1 MIGQVIGHY
10 RILEKLGAGG
20 MGEVYRAED
29 LTLKRHVALKVLP
42 PDVSDSP
49 EKLERFRRE
58 AETLAA
64 LDHPNIVTLF
74 SVEQAQPE
82 TTSQEE
88 TPTVHFLT
96 MQLVEGKPLSELI
109 PREGLSIERALQIGI
124 SLTEALRAA
133 QEKGVIHRDLKP
145 ANVMLDQ
152 EGRVKVLDF
161 GLAKLFRAELDDQA
175 SVVATELMT
184 QEGVVLGTIPYMS
197 PEQLQG
203 EAVDQRTDIFSLG
216 ILLQEMLC
224 GQRPFQASNTAA
236 LMSIMLR
243 DPPIVASSLKPGLP
257 EKLDRILQRCLEK
270 DPLLR
275 YQSADELWPE
285 LKEAQN
291 LSGAA
296 TSSEIEAAVER
307 ALSKV
312 PSDQGITTDS
322 EPTPSPDTGR
332 LTPPRRHWTVALI
345 TLLAGLVAMSVYLV
359 LDRKNDG
366 PQIPAPSAQL
376 NYRQLTSQ
384 PGTEQ
389 YPSLAPDGQWVA
401 YSAEGLEYQD
411 IYLQSVSGQKPFNL
425 TEESGADNIQPTFSP
440 DGSQI
445 AFRSSREGG
454 GIFVMGRT
462 GEAVRRV
469 SRKGYNPTWS
479 PDGTR
484 IAYSNE
490 SVDLNPLNWA
500 GQTEISMIDLSTG
513 NEVQLPVENAV
524 QPVWSP
530 DGQRIAY
537 VARMG
542 DPTRMDLA
550 TIPINGG
557 EATSLSEDETTEWSP
572 EWSSDGKYL
581 YFASDRSGSM
591 NLWRIGIEQTTG
603 QATGPPEALTTP
615 ATYLA
620 HPSLSADGRRVAY
633 SSVLMTQ
640 NVQRIDFEPTTA
652 AVGDQI
658 TWVTSGSIL
667 CSSVDPSPDGEWI
680 AFYTRSRPE
689 GDLYLARADGSG
701 LRQLTSDSAI
711 DRVPRW
717 SPSGDWIAFFSDRS
731 GSLQLWRIRPDGSD
745 LQQLTDHPENASL
758 AAWSPSGSQIA
769 VLAGL
774 GPEPET
780 VIFDPNRPWSGQELQ
795 TLPKAET
802 ENLRFVVTS
811 WSSDGAMLAGQNG
824 FTQDGIFV
832 YSFASDSY
840 QQLTDFGE
848 WPVWL
853 PGDRA
858 LMFVSGGKDFFVLTL
873 EDPRPE
879 KIFSVSRDVIGPPR
893 LSKDGRQLFFTRRV
907 TEADI
912 WLLTS
917 GEEIPGVS
925 R

>member
-29 LTLKRHVALKVLP
+29 LTLKRHVAFKVLP
-42 PDVSDSP
+42 PEVSDSP
-49 EKLERFRRE
+49 EKLERFQRE

-82 TTSQEE
+82 TTAPGEP
-88 TPTVHFLT
+88 PTVHFLT
-96 MQLVEGKPLSELI
+96 MQLVEGKPLSKLI
-109 PREGLSIERALQIGI
+109 PEDGLSIERALQIGI

-133 QEKGVIHRDLKP
+133 HEKGVIHRDLKP

-152 EGRVKVLDF
+152 EGRIKVLDF
-161 GLAKLFRAELDDQA
+161 GLAKLFRADLDDQA
-175 SVVATELMT
+175 SVVATEVMT

-203 EAVDQRTDIFSLG
+203 KTVDQRTDIFSLG

-236 LMSIMLR
+236 LMSSMLR
-243 DPPIVASSLKPGLP
+243 DPPIVASNLKPDLP

-270 DPLLR
+270 DRLLR

-291 LSGAA
+291 LSSGAA
-296 TSSEIEAAVER
+296 SSEIEAAVER
-307 ALSKV
+307 ALAKA
-312 PSDQGITTDS
+312 PSDHDLTTDP
-322 EPTPSPDTGR
+322 EPAASPAGTPLRSPGR
-332 LTPPRRHWTVALI
+332 RWIVVLI
-345 TLLAGLVAMSVYLV
+345 TLLAGLAALSGYLI
-359 LDRKNDG
+359 LDQKNDG
-366 PQIPAPSAQL
+366 PKIPAPSAQL
-376 NYRQLTSQ
+376 NHRQLTSQ

-389 YPSLAPDGQWVA
+389 YPSLAPDGQWVV
-401 YSAEGLEYQD
+401 YSAEGPQYQD

-440 DGSQI
+440 DGNQI
-445 AFRSSREGG
+445 AFRSSRDGG

-479 PDGTR
+479 PDGAR

-500 GQTEISMIDLSTG
+500 GQTEVWMVDLSTG
-513 NEVQLPVENAV
+513 NEVQLPIENAV

-542 DPTRMDLA
+542 EPTRMDLA

-557 EATSLSEDETTEWSP
+557 EAISLSEDETTEWSP

-591 NLWRIGIEQTTG
+591 NLWRIGVEQTTG
-603 QATGPPEALTTP
+603 QATGPAEALTTP

-620 HPSLSADGRRVAY
+620 HPSLSADGERVAY

-652 AVGDQI
+652 TVGEQI
-658 TWVTSGSIL
+658 TWVTTGSIL
-667 CSSVDPSPDGEWI
+667 CSSVDPSPNGEWI

-689 GDLYLARADGSG
+689 GDLYLARTDGSG

-717 SPSGDWIAFFSDRS
+717 SPSGDWIAFFSDRG

-745 LQQLTDHPENASL
+745 LQQLTEHPENASL
-758 AAWSPSGSQIA
+758 AAWSPSGTQIA

-774 GPEPET
+774 GPKPQT
-780 VIFDPNRPWSGQELQ
+780 IIFDPDRPWSGQELQ
-795 TLPKAET
+795 TLPNPET
-802 ENLRFVVTS
+802 ENLRFVATS

-824 FTQDGIFV
+824 FTQEGIFV
-832 YSFASDSY
+832 YSFASGSY
-840 QQLTDFGE
+840 RRLTDFGE

-853 PGDRA
+853 PDSRD
-858 LMFVSGGKDFFVLTL
+858 LMFVSDGSDFYVLAL

-893 LSKDGRQLFFTRRV
+893 LSKDGRQLLFTRRV

-917 GEEIPGVS
+917 GE
-925 R
+925 